1 MTVPVLKMAPQPDGG
16 PHPELRAD
24 GPSPRVQAETG
35 GEPLTVLR
43 TRNAVLGY
51 VTSPDW
57 VMAGIT
63 ADGELRGC
71 PVLGAERQDKY
82 GGMLNMNPPDH
93 TTFRKPVNR
102 ILTRAAGDA
111 TRQDAKAVALDLAGR
126 LRGHKSADLAADYAD
141 PFAATVVCRSLGLSL
156 GEWPHILAGSENAF
170 SPVHGVPAVEQVD
183 EGWREAYEFYAA
195 ARYLAH
201 PDGTVAQ
208 ISRAFRGLGLA
219 PLTHVLGNVG
229 GGYPAVR
236 QSARR
241 LLREMAGDYRAHAD
255 ACLRRRMSWSALTGL
270 VLNTRA
276 LFPLD
281 VPRRCAAE
289 EGAYLDGQFFAPGEL
304 ALPSLAAAAAD
315 LAWPR
320 PAGDI
325 AFSSGRHRCPGGRLA
340 RMWLT
345 VAAEVFFTV
354 HPKARLYGDEG
365 PWEGDTLAA
374 PRWVTVTGL
383 S

>member
-1 MTVPVLKMAPQPDGG
+1 MAVPVLRMVPQPDGR

-43 TRNAVLGY
+43 TRKAVLGC

-63 ADGELRGC
+63 ADGELRTC
-71 PVLGAERQDKY
+71 PVLGAERQDKR

-102 ILTRAAGDA
+102 IFTRAADDA
-111 TRQDAKAVALDLAGR
+111 AREDAEAVALDLAAR
-126 LRGHKSADLAADYAD
+126 LRGHKTSDLAADYAD
-141 PFAATVVCRSLGLSL
+141 PFAAAVVCRSLGLPA
-156 GEWPHILAGSENAF
+156 GEWPHILAGSQNAF
-170 SPVHGVPAVEQVD
+170 PPVHGVAAIDRVD
-183 EGWREAYEFYAA
+183 AGWREAYEFYALT
-195 ARYLAH
+195 RDRAH
-201 PDGTVAQ
+201 PDVTVAQ
-208 ISRAFRGLGLA
+208 ISRAFRGFGLA

-241 LLREMAGDYRAHAD
+241 LLREMAGDYRFHAD
-255 ACLRRRMSWSALTGL
+255 ACLRRTMSWSALTGL

-289 EGAYLDGQFFAPGEL
+289 EGTYLDGKFFAPGQL

-315 LAWPR
+315 LAWPP
-320 PAGDI
+320 PAADI

-345 VAAEVFFTV
+345 AAAEIFFTI
-354 HPKARLYGDEG
+354 HPKARLSGDEG